1 MQTPQDLLECPNIC
15 WLRIRTWILP
25 VILFIFLCPFHP
37 FCFDW
42 SNHPNEINAH
52 KRYTRFYKQLINFD
66 LMKSMSK
73 RKWFGNSKKVWR
85 RNSNKIEEFSKK
97 WGQHPIIAP
106 WSRRRTKTSLVRSC
120 ISILVIRSE
129 KHEYEASGLGC
140 HPKTMFL
147 LEVWNFVPHQKH
159 ENPSGKIALSHECLL
174 TYVDL
179 CWV

>member
-1 MQTPQDLLECPNIC
+1 
-15 WLRIRTWILP
+15 
-25 VILFIFLCPFHP
+25 
-37 FCFDW
+37 
-42 SNHPNEINAH
+42 
-52 KRYTRFYKQLINFD
+52 
-66 LMKSMSK
+66 MSK

-140 HPKTMFL
+140 HPKTMFFTRSMKFRTTSKAWKSIRQDRFIPWMSVNL
-147 LEVWNFVPHQKH
+147 CRPM
-159 ENPSGKIALSHECLL
+159 LS
-174 TYVDL
+174 VGNI
-179 CWV
+179 